1 MRLLLL
7 AAAVAAVVG
16 CNRGQ
21 TASAQV
27 LQRDAGNFLTPAI
40 KYDAGTLRLAPPI
53 ADAGTMQL
61 VPPTGRP
68 PGTVPPPF
76 PTGGTSGGVFP
87 R

>member
-7 AAAVAAVVG
+7 AAAALSLAA

-27 LQRDAGNFLTPAI
+27 LQRDAGNFLTTPTI
-40 KYDAGTLRLAPPI
+40 RMDAGIRLAPPI

-61 VPPTGRP
+61 VPPTG
-68 PGTVPPPF
+68 PPPAY
-76 PTGGTSGGVFP
+76 PTGGTSGGTIP